1 MLILNEYPG
10 QTSNFFKPEV
20 IVAARSLMKKFRWTC
35 SIPRFSRISFYIV
48 FKRHCTVLTRN
59 IFTIDEIDY
68 LNTQW
73 IIWNELIRLKYI
85 FRDVIKK
92 MKTYQSEFYFII
104 CIGVII
110 SCNER
115 VLLFVIVFELFKC
128 KNHGTFV
135 KIQYI
140 TTFSIT
146 TKVGALFLPG
156 IDRRIL
162 ILSPAK
168 VDIF

>member
-1 MLILNEYPG
+1 M
-10 QTSNFFKPEV
+10 
-20 IVAARSLMKKFRWTC
+20 
-35 SIPRFSRISFYIV
+35 

-140 TTFSIT
+140 TTFSIALFT
-146 TKVGALFLPG
+146 TKLSALFLSG
-156 IDRRIL
+156 KDRRIH
-162 ILSPAK
+162 ILSPATSK
-168 VDIF
+168 IKAPTLVVFR

>member
-1 MLILNEYPG
+1 M
-10 QTSNFFKPEV
+10 
-20 IVAARSLMKKFRWTC
+20 
-35 SIPRFSRISFYIV
+35 

-104 CIGVII
+104 GIGVII

-146 TKVGALFLPG
+146 LFTTKVGALFLSG
-156 IDRRIL
+156 KDWRIL
-162 ILSPAK
+162 ILSSATSK
-168 VDIF
+168 IKAS